1 MTRRPVVFF
10 LTVAL
15 MIGACGA
22 GALAQ
27 TAGTPASPGNASPAA
42 PANANPAATTA
53 ADYKAQ
59 ALLTLTIIGRRL
71 VIMAQTI
78 PADKYTWNP
87 GLNGRSV
94 SELFLHT
101 SFLNFVRPGQLGA
114 PPPPGFNQDN
124 YEKSSTD
131 KAHIVDQ
138 MTQAFAYSEAAVQKL
153 SAADLQRTIKIN
165 GVDTTVAAFLHAW
178 ISDTSEYVGQ
188 AIVYSRLNG
197 VMPPTPGSVA
207 PGQPGA
213 K

>member
-1 MTRRPVVFF
+1 MTRRSLGLF

-15 MIGACGA
+15 IILANGVGAV
-22 GALAQ
+22 AQ
-27 TAGTPASPGNASPAA
+27 TAGA
-42 PANANPAATTA
+42 PAPAPGAGATTA
-53 ADYKAQ
+53 GDYKAQ
-59 ALLTLTIIGRRL
+59 ALLTLTIIGKRL
-71 VIMAQTI
+71 IIMAQAI

-101 SFLNFVRPGQLGA
+101 AFLNFVRPGQFGAA
-114 PPPPGFNQDN
+114 PPAGFNQDN

-138 MTQAFAYSEAAVQKL
+138 MSQAFAYSEAAVQKL
-153 SAADLQRTIKIN
+153 SEADLQRHIKIN
-165 GVDTTVAAFLHAW
+165 GVDTTVGAFLHAW

-197 VMPPTPGSVA
+197 VMPPTPNSVA
-207 PGQPGA
+207 PGQPSA